1 MKLTC
6 LSANPSKPCFIL
18 HFKGVTFM
26 LDCGLDVREILK
38 FLPLPVVHN
47 ARLSNLK
54 GWTSS
59 EDKSEENVLLEQE
72 LKQCGGNVFV
82 DGMIEFSIPEVS
94 ITDLSQ
100 IDAILISNHNTILAL
115 PYITEYTGF
124 KGIVYCTDPT
134 LQIGRQYMEELVTYI
149 ERTPKSKVCTQ
160 WKADHIL
167 KSLPPL
173 LRDTVRPRMWKKCY
187 TRHDVNSSLA
197 RVQVVG
203 YNERRDIYGSLTVL
217 ACSSG
222 YSIGS
227 CNWVISSEYEKIC
240 YVAGTSTLTTHPK
253 PVDQAPLRNSDLLIL
268 GCLTQT
274 PTVNPDA
281 MIGEFC
287 VNAAVTLKNGGNV
300 LVPCY
305 PSGITYDLFECLSG
319 HLDTCGLSTIPMYF
333 MSPVSDSVLA
343 FSNIFAEWLS
353 TVKQSRVYLPEPPFP
368 HAELVTLGRLKHFN
382 NIHDGLNTDFKTPC
396 IVFTGHPSLR
406 MGDVVHFIE
415 MWGKSS
421 GNTIIFTEPDF
432 PYLEALAPYQ
442 PMQMR
447 VCYCP
452 IDTSLNYGQAN
463 KLIKDLKPTHLVVA
477 ENYTHPPVSMP
488 HRTEFVIEWEPGPL
502 TYKRGEVVSLPIKR
516 QFESVEL
523 SSELAASLEPSEVK
537 PGTSLCMVT
546 ASLVVKDNKY
556 LLKPLSSESL
566 SIKRRADG
574 SLIRPKSYIWG
585 KLNIQSFVDALTK
598 QGITDIKV
606 ENIGEDGSIIHL
618 SNDDTLIQVESDST
632 HIICEG
638 EEAVRTKLRD
648 TLLKCLHKL

>member
-1 MKLTC
+1 
-6 LSANPSKPCFIL
+6 
-18 HFKGVTFM
+18 M
-26 LDCGLDVREILK
+26 LDCGLDVKEILK
-38 FLPLPVVHN
+38 FLPLPVVHS
-47 ARLSNLK
+47 ARLAQLK
-54 GWTSS
+54 AWTPS
-59 EDKSEENVLLEQE
+59 EDKSEENSTLEQE
-72 LKQCGGNVFV
+72 LKECGGNVFV
-82 DGMIEFSIPEVS
+82 DGMVEFSVPEIS

-100 IDAILISNHNTILAL
+100 VDAILISNHNTILAL

-124 KGIVYCTDPT
+124 QGIVYCTDPT
-134 LQIGRQYMEELVTYI
+134 LQMGRLYMEELVTYM
-149 ERTPKSKVCTQ
+149 ERNPKSKVCSQ
-160 WKADHIL
+160 WKADNIL
-167 KSLPPL
+167 KLLPPSL
-173 LRDTVRPRMWKKCY
+173 KDTVRPRMWKKCY
-187 TRHDVNSSLA
+187 TRHDINSSLA
-197 RVQVVG
+197 RVQLVG
-203 YNERRDIYGSLTVL
+203 YNERRDIYGALTVL

-227 CNWVISSEYEKIC
+227 CNWVITSEYEKIC

-253 PVDQAPLRNSDLLIL
+253 PVDQAPLRNSDLLIV

-319 HLDTCGLSTIPMYF
+319 HLDTCGLSTIPLYF
-333 MSPVSDSVLA
+333 LSPVSDSVLA
-343 FSNIFAEWLS
+343 YSNIFAEWLS

-368 HAELVTLGRLKHFN
+368 HAELVTLGRLKHFT

-406 MGDVVHFIE
+406 MGDAVHFLE

-432 PYLEALAPYQ
+432 PYLDALAPYQ
-442 PMQMR
+442 PLPMR

-452 IDTSLNYGQAN
+452 IDTSLNFSQAN
-463 KLIKDLKPTHLVVA
+463 KLIKDLKPSHLVVA
-477 ENYTHPPVSMP
+477 ETYTHPPVSMP
-488 HRTEFVIEWEPGPL
+488 HRTDFVIEWEAGPL
-502 TYKRGEVVSLPIKR
+502 TYKRGEILALPIKR
-516 QFESVEL
+516 QFESVEI
-523 SSELAASLEPSEVK
+523 SPELAASLDPTEVK
-537 PGTSLCMVT
+537 PGSSVCMVT

-556 LLKPLSSESL
+556 VLKPLTTESF
-566 SIKRRADG
+566 SGKKRRADG
-574 SLIRPKSYIWG
+574 TLIRPKSYIWG

-606 ENIGEDGSIIHL
+606 ESIGEDGSIIHL
-618 SNDDTLIQVESDST
+618 SNDDTLIQVESGST

-648 TLLKCLHKL
+648 TLLKCLNRL